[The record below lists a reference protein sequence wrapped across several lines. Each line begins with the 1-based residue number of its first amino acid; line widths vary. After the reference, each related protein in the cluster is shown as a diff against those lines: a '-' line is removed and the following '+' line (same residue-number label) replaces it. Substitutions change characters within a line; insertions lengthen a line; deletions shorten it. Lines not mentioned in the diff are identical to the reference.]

1 MARGQ
6 RNPSQTV
13 AERDWLLACALT
25 AYEDGLCGNCGQ
37 PRTESMDP
45 AHEYRYRADV
55 PMRCHA
61 CTAISARVEEY
72 ADAKHARALYF
83 DVELTP
89 RAS

>member
-1 MARGQ
+1 MWQLWAAPYR
-6 RNPSQTV
+6 V
-13 AERDWLLACALT
+13 
-25 AYEDGLCGNCGQ
+25 DG
-37 PRTESMDP
+37 PV
-45 AHEYRYRADV
+45 HEYRYRADV